1 MQPKIESLALD
12 LLNHL
17 ESSRTI
23 DFSTI
28 KELLG
33 SDDKASRALRYLLEN
48 GKIVELDRSQWKIYG
63 IKESDRRKN
72 YYVLAEDDFANREW
86 KKVKGVIE
94 EATGES
100 DREHGRELA
109 SAILSVLPL
118 PSYEVHVTRMSR
130 FRNREDIGLLLKL
143 YSKLAEWNIDQDYRG
158 RWTILGF
165 IHGCVASGTLM
176 IGDLGRGG
184 LSITLKDKAHD
195 ALAEMLH
202 ANGNALNVASPMA
215 VAFEAFRIAVTLDQS
230 GIIKWI
236 GDELNRL
243 LGLIE
248 SGNVMNINDIFVFQ
262 NMIEH
267 YRTIYPDAFRLE
279 SVDELSMTLLE
290 MILDRK
296 TRPEM
301 RNVLQAIRRSLIQ

>member
-1 MQPKIESLALD
+1 
-12 LLNHL
+12 
-17 ESSRTI
+17 
-23 DFSTI
+23 
-28 KELLG
+28 
-33 SDDKASRALRYLLEN
+33 
-48 GKIVELDRSQWKIYG
+48 
-63 IKESDRRKN
+63 
-72 YYVLAEDDFANREW
+72 
-86 KKVKGVIE
+86 
-94 EATGES
+94 
-100 DREHGRELA
+100 
-109 SAILSVLPL
+109 
-118 PSYEVHVTRMSR
+118 
-130 FRNREDIGLLLKL
+130 
-143 YSKLAEWNIDQDYRG
+143 
-158 RWTILGF
+158 
-165 IHGCVASGTLM
+165 
-176 IGDLGRGG
+176 
-184 LSITLKDKAHD
+184 
-195 ALAEMLH
+195 MLH